1 MRRQSWV
8 VLLFVCTASTAW
20 SEDGGR
26 KPAATAP
33 QEAKP
38 AWHSQLQTLSWDK
51 FIAQVP
57 EAERTEAGKAWLA
70 GDSER
75 KRKIE
80 ASTLATLEKELSSAE
95 LGNAAYDRILVKLD
109 CEGPGSLEP
118 VEMNIHRVLSM
129 LGKVSNSG
137 LSSFFFQRA
146 EHIDATREAL
156 AVIELPK
163 LREAYEKAL
172 AALPSKPRMEAL
184 REVAEGKTDA
194 ARQTRAEWDKLQK
207 TFFVDWGIATRA
219 CGDYLRAHLNEVQ
232 LPPLPARNTTDACY
246 RSRK

>member
-20 SEDGGR
+20 SEDKGR

-33 QEAKP
+33 REAKP
-38 AWHSQLQTLSWDK
+38 AWHSQLQSLSWDK

-57 EAERTEAGKAWLA
+57 EAERPEAGKVWLVGA
-70 GDSER
+70 PER

-80 ASTLATLEKELSSAE
+80 ASTLATLDKELSPAE
-95 LGNAAYDRILVKLD
+95 LGNAAYDRILVKLE
-109 CEGPGSLEP
+109 CEGPKGLKP

-129 LGKVSNSG
+129 LGRVSNSG

-146 EHIDATREAL
+146 EHLDTTREAL
-156 AVIELPK
+156 TVIELPE
-163 LREAYEKAL
+163 LREAYDKAL
-172 AALPSKPRMEAL
+172 AALPPKPRMEAL

-194 ARQTRAEWDKLQK
+194 AQQTLAEWNKLQK
-207 TFFVDWGIATRA
+207 TFFVDWGVATRA

-246 RSRK
+246 RSRP